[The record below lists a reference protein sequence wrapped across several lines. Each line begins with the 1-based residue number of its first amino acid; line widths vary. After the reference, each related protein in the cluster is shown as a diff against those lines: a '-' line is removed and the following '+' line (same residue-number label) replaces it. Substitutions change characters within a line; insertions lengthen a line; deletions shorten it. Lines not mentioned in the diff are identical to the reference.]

1 MTKKRERELKNL
13 GYDLI
18 VVWEHQFQNQ
28 LDKNTELQQFVSK
41 LDLQERL
48 DPRDSFFGGRTNA
61 VKLHYTAK
69 EDEKIQYYDFTSLY
83 PWTNNIVVIPWVI
96 RPLLQMIFR
105 TYQIISDLLKSK
117 FYPLENCTTPC
128 FHTAPRAN

>member
-83 PWTNNIVVIPWVI
+83 PWTNKYCRYPVGHPTIITNDFQDISNYFGLAKIKVL
-96 RPLLQMIFR
+96 PL
-105 TYQIISDLLKSK
+105 
-117 FYPLENCTTPC
+117 
-128 FHTAPRAN
+128 

>member
-1 MTKKRERELKNL
+1 MAKKRERELKNL

-48 DPRDSFFGGRTNA
+48 DPRDS
-61 VKLHYTAK
+61 
-69 EDEKIQYYDFTSLY
+69 SLAAE
-83 PWTNNIVVIPWVI
+83 PM
-96 RPLLQMIFR
+96 L
-105 TYQIISDLLKSK
+105 
-117 FYPLENCTTPC
+117 
-128 FHTAPRAN
+128 

>member
-61 VKLHYTAK
+61 VILHYTARR
-69 EDEKIQYYDFTSLY
+69 ENPILRLHQSL
-83 PWTNNIVVIPWVI
+83 P
-96 RPLLQMIFR
+96 M
-105 TYQIISDLLKSK
+105 D
-117 FYPLENCTTPC
+117 
-128 FHTAPRAN
+128 